1 MGSSRACAT
10 RTGEGDLGYAHAR
23 VVSESEH
30 RNHTHCL
37 LRVPIALA
45 FSFAV
50 FVAGT
55 ATAAYL
61 SQPSDRGCLLAWN
74 APSNHSNRV
83 KLIAARPMT
92 GLSLRGGNSFTDTWT
107 KGAPKQTSTEAC
119 LLTVAE
125 AGKIQFVTGV
135 WRVGHVSRWSW
146 GHSIPT
152 TRPFFAN
159 VRLLSDGRVTKI
171 YSH

>member
-1 MGSSRACAT
+1 MSS
-10 RTGEGDLGYAHAR
+10 
-23 VVSESEH
+23 
-30 RNHTHCL
+30 
-37 LRVPIALA
+37 RVPIALA
-45 FSFAV
+45 FSLAV
-50 FVAGT
+50 LVAGT

-92 GLSLRGGNSFTDTWT
+92 GLSLRGGTSFTDTWT
-107 KGAPKQTSTEAC
+107 KGSSPKQTSTEAC
-119 LLTVAE
+119 LLTVAKPV
-125 AGKIQFVTGV
+125 KIQVVTGV

-146 GHSIPT
+146 SHAIPT

-171 YSH
+171 YIH